1 MIKKFINYAER
12 GLLPDKLIK
21 LGIKKLC
28 KDRLNWAQQIGSENL
43 EQFHQDFVE
52 ELKISP
58 IALIPKIVNEQH
70 YEVPA
75 SFFEIVLGQNLK
87 YSSALWKKG
96 VETLDDAEQ
105 KMLDLT
111 FDRAQIEN
119 GMNVLELGCGWGS
132 LTCYMAKKLPDS
144 KIVAVSNS
152 RDQRLFIENK
162 CKQEQI
168 SNIKVITAD
177 MNDFT
182 IADKFDRVIS
192 IEMFEHMRNYHK
204 LLEKINS
211 FLQPSGKL
219 FVHIFTHK
227 EMVYPFEDSGDGDW
241 MAREFFSGGIMPS
254 HRLLLYFQEHLK
266 IEKTWRVSGLH
277 YSKTSKAWLENM
289 DKNKF
294 KLMPIIS
301 KNYGIKNTNIWFQR
315 WRIFFMAC
323 EELFGLYNGTEWG
336 VSHYLFKKELVS

>member
-1 MIKKFINYAER
+1 MIKRFINYAER

-21 LGIKKLC
+21 FGIKKLC
-28 KDRLNWAQQIGSENL
+28 KDRLSWAKQSGPENL
-43 EQFHQDFVE
+43 EQFHQDFID
-52 ELKISP
+52 ELKTSP

-75 SFFEIVLGQNLK
+75 SFFEIVLGKNLK
-87 YSSALWKKG
+87 YSSALWPKG
-96 VETLDDAEQ
+96 VKKLDVAEQ

-111 FDRAQIEN
+111 FERAQIEN
-119 GMNVLELGCGWGS
+119 GMSVLELGCGWGS
-132 LTCYMAKKLPDS
+132 LTCYMAKKLPES

-152 RDQRLFIENK
+152 RDQKLFIENK
-162 CKQEQI
+162 CKQERI
-168 SNIKVITAD
+168 SNIEVITAD

-182 IADKFDRVIS
+182 IRDKFDRVIS
-192 IEMFEHMRNYHK
+192 IEMFEHMRNYYK
-204 LLEKINS
+204 LLEKIDS
-211 FLQPSGKL
+211 FLKSSGKL

-227 EMVYPFEDSGDGDW
+227 EMVYPFEDGGDGDW

-254 HRLLLYFQEHLK
+254 HRLLLYFQDHLN
-266 IEKTWRVSGLH
+266 IEKIWRVSGVH

-289 DKNKF
+289 DKNKL
-294 KLMPIIS
+294 KLIPIIS
-301 KNYGIKNTNIWFQR
+301 KNYGIKYTSIWFQR

-336 VSHYLFKKELVS
+336 VSHYLFKKRIS